1 MSESENA
8 SVGPEDIW
16 DYIKDNPKI
25 IGMPITEHKGLDLLS
40 ALRDIY
46 QVSQKDLEMAQRML
60 TMLAYLLVAVSQ
72 GEGEELVEEVL
83 IQGAMIDFEKEI
95 GKILD
100 EGR

>member
-1 MSESENA
+1 MRESEYA
-8 SVGPEDIW
+8 SVSPEDIW

>member
-8 SVGPEDIW
+8 SVSPEDIW
-16 DYIKDNPKI
+16 DYIKDNPNI

-46 QVSQKDLEMAQRML
+46 QISKKDLEMAQRML

-72 GEGEELVEEVL
+72 
-83 IQGAMIDFEKEI
+83 
-95 GKILD
+95 
-100 EGR
+100 

>member
-8 SVGPEDIW
+8 SVSPEDIW

-46 QVSQKDLEMAQRML
+46 QVSQKDIETAQRML

>member
-8 SVGPEDIW
+8 SVSPEDIW